1 MLKGRYEVREFLD
14 RRIGIFVDGL
24 CVGVVYNSEELKE
37 WFAKRRPEPKI
48 PQSLST
54 AIGKMKQ

>member
-14 RRIGIFVDGL
+14 NRIGIFIDGL
-24 CVGVVYNSEELKE
+24 CVGVVHNQEELKE
-37 WFAKRRPEPKI
+37 WFSKRRPELKI
-48 PQSLST
+48 SQSLNT